1 LSILLKLSIL
11 NLAKLLKTLI
21 IMAITKTWQVN
32 TMERD
37 LSDGH
42 VNKVIYRVIGKD
54 GDTEKDRATGEVNFT
69 KPESLPSDFVNYD
82 KLDEAT
88 VLGWVKTAIGTDG
101 VAAIEKSL
109 EDNIALINTP
119 VTATGKPF

>member
-1 LSILLKLSIL
+1 
-11 NLAKLLKTLI
+11 
-21 IMAITKTWQVN
+21 MAITKTWEVN

-42 VNKVIYRVIGKD
+42 VNKVIYRVKGMD
-54 GDTEKDRATGEVNFT
+54 GETEKDRATGEVNFT
-69 KPESLPSDFVNYD
+69 KPSSLPSEFVAYD

-88 VLGWVKTAIGTDG
+88 VLGWVKTALGTDT
-101 VAAIEKSL
+101 VAAIEKTL
-109 EDNIALINTP
+109 EDNIAIINKP

>member
-1 LSILLKLSIL
+1 
-11 NLAKLLKTLI
+11 
-21 IMAITKTWQVN
+21 MAITKTWQVN

-42 VNKVIYRVIGKD
+42 VNKVIYRVKGMD
-54 GDTEKDRATGEVNFT
+54 GETEKDRATGEVNFT
-69 KPESLPSDFVNYD
+69 KPSSLPSDFVAYD

-88 VLGWVKTAIGTDG
+88 VLGWVKTALGTDA
-101 VAAIEKSL
+101 VTSIEKQL

>member
-1 LSILLKLSIL
+1 
-11 NLAKLLKTLI
+11 
-21 IMAITKTWQVN
+21 MAITKTWQVN

-42 VNKVIYRVIGKD
+42 VNKVIYRVKGMD
-54 GDTEKDRATGEVNFT
+54 GETEKDRATGEVTFT
-69 KPESLPSDFVNYD
+69 KPESLPSDFVAYD

-88 VLGWVKTAIGTDG
+88 VLGGVKTAIGADD
-101 VAAIEKSL
+101 VAAIEKTL

>member
-1 LSILLKLSIL
+1 
-11 NLAKLLKTLI
+11 
-21 IMAITKTWQVN
+21 MAITKTWEVN

-42 VNKVIYRVIGKD
+42 VNKVIYRVKGMD
-54 GDTEKDRATGEVNFT
+54 GETEKDRATGEVNFT
-69 KPESLPSDFVNYD
+69 KPSSLPSDFVAYD

-88 VLGWVKTAIGTDG
+88 VLGWVKTTLGTDE
-101 VAAIEKSL
+101 VTAIEKTL

>member
-1 LSILLKLSIL
+1 
-11 NLAKLLKTLI
+11 
-21 IMAITKTWQVN
+21 MAITKTWQVN

-42 VNKVIYRVIGKD
+42 VKKVIYRVKGMD
-54 GDTEKDRATGEVNFT
+54 GETEKDRATGEVNFT
-69 KPESLPSDFVNYD
+69 KPSSLPSDFVAYD

-88 VLGWVKTAIGTDG
+88 VIGWVKTALGTDQ
-101 VAAIEKSL
+101 VTEIEKAIEDK
-109 EDNIALINTP
+109 IAIINTP